1 MSKKKDNHMSCM
13 SDVIF
18 INLPS
23 VLIFICHFEKIL
35 FTKQAEIPSFP
46 GEKSKV
52 GKDILKLC

>member
-1 MSKKKDNHMSCM
+1 MSCM